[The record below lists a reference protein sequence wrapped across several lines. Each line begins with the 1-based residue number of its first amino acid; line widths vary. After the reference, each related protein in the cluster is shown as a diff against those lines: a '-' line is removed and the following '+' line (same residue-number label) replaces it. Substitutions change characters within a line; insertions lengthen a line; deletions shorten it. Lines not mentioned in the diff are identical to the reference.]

1 MPAEKCILKAAFVV
15 CNLPDEPNK
24 PKFATM
30 KTYNDDEKEVKTDKS
45 GRKSESTTATK
56 TGTRKTTTAKT
67 KTTTGVSKSAAS
79 TAKKSS
85 YTGDAES
92 DFHTFFVD
100 ALKDIYWAEL
110 HLKKGLAKM
119 CKASTTEQLSAA
131 FNKHYDEGDQQIAE
145 LETVFSL
152 LGEKPEAKRCEA
164 MAGLLEEAES
174 IVSDTKRN
182 SFVRDAGLILAAQK
196 VEHYEIATYG
206 TLYALAAYLPDK
218 KVQKVLGTILAE
230 EKKTDVALTKLAEEF
245 INECA
250 AVE

>member
-1 MPAEKCILKAAFVV
+1 
-15 CNLPDEPNK
+15 
-24 PKFATM
+24 M
-30 KTYNDDEKEVKTDKS
+30 KTYNDDEKAMKTDKS

-56 TGTRKTTTAKT
+56 AGTRKTTTAKA
-67 KTTTGVSKSAAS
+67 KTTGVSKSTAS
-79 TAKKSS
+79 TASKSR

-110 HLKKGLAKM
+110 HLKKGLVKM
-119 CKASTTEQLSAA
+119 CKASTTEQLSEA
-131 FNKHYDEGDQQIAE
+131 FSKHYDEGDQQIAE

-152 LGEKPEAKRCEA
+152 LGENPEAKRCEA
-164 MAGLLEEAES
+164 MAGLLEEVES
-174 IVSDTKRN
+174 IISDTKRN

-206 TLYALAAYLPDK
+206 TLYALAAYLPEK